1 MTGSI
6 ARINRAILLV
16 RSGDATGGKTALTD
30 WLGRAPFP
38 ALFGRAHAALAAAN
52 VTAGDVSGAQKELA
66 LAKKEG
72 LAAFASVGAGVL
84 ALGQKRWDE
93 AVKRFEEA
101 RDAGTPDIVAAADYG
116 IAVAAFARGKT
127 ADFKKPA
134 VAALAATPSG
144 PRGGERAGALLYV
157 LTHEPEV
164 IAPRLAFAQMDLVLR
179 TASAFATPWLARHL
193 DDEEAA
199 RLAEWVTRILISYAS
214 MPAEGVDIADE
225 ESIRRL
231 VRTYVLPGLHQT
243 EQKEQGEL

>member
-1 MTGSI
+1 
-6 ARINRAILLV
+6 NRAILLV

-93 AVKRFEEA
+93 AVKRVEEA

-157 LTHEPEV
+157 LTG
-164 IAPRLAFAQMDLVLR
+164 IAVEDKDWTGALGFAKRLVSEQP
-179 TASAFATPWLARHL
+179 TH
-193 DDEEAA
+193 EAA
-199 RLAEWVTRILISYAS
+199 DDALERVAS
-214 MPAEGVDIADE
+214 TAAAARAWPVASEADTLLRQKYPASPFA
-225 ESIRRL
+225 
-231 VRTYVLPGLHQT
+231 
-243 EQKEQGEL
+243 